1 MKREP
6 PKSLPDYLTSV
17 WEDLVSEVKPNTP
30 DAAVEAIARQIHL
43 MRDAERRITT
53 EGAVVVDAKGN
64 ATEHPA
70 IKIQRDAGK
79 ELRDWLAKYGG
90 RGAF

>member
-1 MKREP
+1 MKRP
-6 PKSLPDYLTSV
+6 APKSLPEYLVPV
-17 WEDLVSEVKPNTP
+17 WEDLISDVKPNTP
-30 DAAVEAIARQIHL
+30 NAAVEAMARQAHL
-43 MRDAERRITT
+43 MRDAERRVST

-90 RGAF
+90 RGMM